1 MGNGC
6 NQRNGAG
13 TMQLAHEVA
22 TRACRTI
29 QKWNSKLRLKE
40 REAALQQREQ
50 EVPDENVED
59 DGLSLDRAAAIY
71 AKKLSHI
78 LHVCTSY
85 RGQTFQKKVFEQLV
99 CEPFL
104 SPAMPAF
111 VVNCKALQDCATV
124 CSSLATAWSDLK
136 YGNGKDKYLARNV
149 VEAAVVSVGESVN
162 VRAA

>member
-6 NQRNGAG
+6 NQQNGAR

-22 TRACRTI
+22 TRARRTI
-29 QKWNSKLRLKE
+29 QNLNNKLRLKE
-40 REAALQQREQ
+40 IEAALQQREQ
-50 EVPDENVED
+50 EAPDENFED
-59 DGLSLDRAAAIY
+59 DGLSLDRVTAIY

-85 RGQTFQKKVFEQLV
+85 RGQTFQKKVFEKLV

-104 SPAMPAF
+104 SPAMLAF

-124 CSSLATAWSDLK
+124 CSSLAIAWSDLK
-136 YGNGKDKYLARNV
+136 YGNGKDKYLA
-149 VEAAVVSVGESVN
+149 
-162 VRAA
+162 